1 MNEPLCLVEE
11 LGFSALLNHFSRYQ
25 LPPDVECAAELDC
38 GAETSRLSRMK
49 CFEDDAS
56 TRVFFSFFSLHFVA
70 SAVIRSGHCAFIL
83 TLTRRGSKQLLI
95 HSNLRVKTQKTNNI
109 KTYRG
114 SCCRPSESSAL
125 SNQIF
130 LFCLKGRF
138 KVVSA
143 ALTQF
148 ESWFGSVFIAA
159 CLPPPL
165 HSSGLH

>member
-11 LGFSALLNHFSRYQ
+11 LGFSALLNHFSLYQ

-56 TRVFFSFFSLHFVA
+56 TRVFFSFFSLQFVA

-95 HSNLRVKTQKTNNI
+95 HSNLRAKTQKTNNI

-125 SNQIF
+125 SNLIF
-130 LFCLKGRF
+130 FCF
-138 KVVSA
+138 V
-143 ALTQF
+143 
-148 ESWFGSVFIAA
+148 
-159 CLPPPL
+159 
-165 HSSGLH
+165 